1 MFIGVDVGGTTVK
14 TLLLIEN
21 EIVSFETEPNDTTSE
36 KTVLES
42 IERGIAKI
50 ISKEDILKVEAIG
63 LSIAGQVDSQ
73 NGVLINAPNMPLKNF
88 DFNRYFKKK
97 YGKPCFV
104 DNDVNC
110 AAIAE
115 SSLYP
120 VDTTQIFIFLGTG
133 IGGAAMINGKMLR
146 GANNLAM
153 EIGHMTHIDGGHLCG
168 CGKKGCYEAYAGGK
182 SLNRLYQE
190 VTKTKEYMNI
200 IKIEEGALNRDKHAL
215 KIFNEAVHALSALTN
230 DLITIFNP
238 DYIIFGGGV
247 IEHSKTLLD
256 SIKEYLKSNIR
267 FADLSKIKFK
277 ESVFKDR
284 SNAYGAVLGYIKNQI

>member
-1 MFIGVDVGGTTVK
+1 MFIGVDVGGTTIK
-14 TLLLIEN
+14 TLLLAEN
-21 EIVSFETEPNDTTSE
+21 EIIAFETEPNVTTSE
-36 KTVLES
+36 KSVLES
-42 IERGIAKI
+42 IEKAISKI
-50 ISKEDILKVEAIG
+50 ISKKDMGKVEAIG

-73 NGVLINAPNMPLKNF
+73 NGILINAPNMPLKSFNF
-88 DFNRYFKKK
+88 NKYFKEK
-97 YGKPCFV
+97 YGKECFV

-120 VDTTQIFIFLGTG
+120 VNTTQIFIFLGTG

-153 EIGHMTHIDGGHLCG
+153 EIGHMTHIDGGHQCG
-168 CGKKGCYEAYAGGK
+168 CGKRGCYEAYAGGK

-190 VTKTKEYMNI
+190 ATGTTEYMNI
-200 IKIEEGALNRDKHAL
+200 IKIEDGALNGDKHAS
-215 KIFNEAVHALSALTN
+215 KIFNEAIHALSALTN

-247 IEHSKTLLD
+247 IEHSKTILD
-256 SIKEYLKSNIR
+256 SIKGYLKSNIR
-267 FADLSKIKFK
+267 FANLSDIKFK

-284 SNAYGAVLGYIKNQI
+284 SNAYGAILGYIRKHI